1 MTNPMQ
7 ISPFAR
13 LTVSPHTY
21 RDAII
26 KDGGVS
32 FARTDRPNSRIFFT
46 FEKIRELLAKP
57 ENTLEPD
64 FFIVERQALR
74 KTGVAAA
81 VGMLP
86 DKVKS
91 EVVWRY
97 AYVEIYLQ
105 LEKAGR
111 LTRTEFSTQLLLSE
125 IEKCVNKQAVSVQSG
140 WVPKRAGR
148 KQELRVPPCPR
159 TLLEWVRR
167 YEKAG

>member
-13 LTVSPHTY
+13 LTVNPHTY

-26 KDGGVS
+26 RDGGVS
-32 FARTDRPNSRIFFT
+32 FARTDRSSSRIFFT

-74 KTGVAAA
+74 KTGVVAA

-86 DKVKS
+86 D
-91 EVVWRY
+91 
-97 AYVEIYLQ
+97 
-105 LEKAGR
+105 
-111 LTRTEFSTQLLLSE
+111 
-125 IEKCVNKQAVSVQSG
+125 
-140 WVPKRAGR
+140 
-148 KQELRVPPCPR
+148 
-159 TLLEWVRR
+159 
-167 YEKAG
+167 